1 MAAGYHASAATVLL
15 SPTATGVSAAT
26 TTPQP
31 SSIST
36 VNQDVL
42 RTHEYTGLCIERLDE
57 LIGLLERGFE
67 ERDRRLIVDDP

>member
-15 SPTATGVSAAT
+15 SPTATGVSST

-36 VNQDVL
+36 VNQDIL